1 MPLTLFAE
9 LNREV
14 LRDVAPDALIVMPL
28 GATEQHGP
36 HLPAGTD
43 TFAIEWIARE
53 ACEIAAERIS
63 VVLTPALPFGSSAH
77 HLVYGATLSLSTETY
92 YKVLRDL
99 LESLVESRF
108 QRIFLLNGHGG
119 NHELA
124 QLAACDTA
132 LKHPVRVAAGSYWT
146 MAWDALTAANAH
158 ENRRLPGHAGD
169 FETSLMLSLRPELV
183 SDEKPHREEVIGSD
197 PRRFEAAW
205 RHERHGFWTGIEGFT
220 DSPDLAAADR
230 GVEFRTIIARAVAGA
245 FVEFYS
251 S

>member
-14 LRDVAPDALIVMPL
+14 LRDLAPDALIVVPL

-43 TFAIEWIARE
+43 TFAIECIARE
-53 ACEIAAERIS
+53 AGEIAAEKTS

-108 QRIFLLNGHGG
+108 RRIFLLNGHGG

-124 QLAACDTA
+124 QLAARDMA
-132 LKHPVRVAAGSYWT
+132 LKHPIQIAAGSYWT
-146 MAWDALTAANAH
+146 IAWDALTAAKAH
-158 ENRRLPGHAGD
+158 ESGRLPGHAGD
-169 FETSLMLSLRPELV
+169 FETSLMLSLRPDLV
-183 SDEKPHREEVIGSD
+183 PDKKPRREEVISSD

-220 DSPDLAAADR
+220 DSPDGAAADR

-245 FVEFYS
+245 FLEFYNS
-251 S
+251 

>member
-36 HLPAGTD
+36 HLASGTD

-53 ACEIAAERIS
+53 ACEIAAEKIS

-108 QRIFLLNGHGG
+108 RRIFLLNGHGG

-124 QLAACDTA
+124 QLAARDMA
-132 LKHPVRVAAGSYWT
+132 LKHPIRIAAGSYWT
-146 MAWDALTAANAH
+146 IAWDALTAANAH
-158 ENRRLPGHAGD
+158 ESRRLPGHAGD

-183 SDEKPHREEVIGSD
+183 SDKRPHREAFISSD
-197 PRRFEAAW
+197 PRRFEASW

-220 DSPDLAAADR
+220 DSPDAADADR

-245 FVEFYS
+245 FLEFYNP
-251 S
+251 